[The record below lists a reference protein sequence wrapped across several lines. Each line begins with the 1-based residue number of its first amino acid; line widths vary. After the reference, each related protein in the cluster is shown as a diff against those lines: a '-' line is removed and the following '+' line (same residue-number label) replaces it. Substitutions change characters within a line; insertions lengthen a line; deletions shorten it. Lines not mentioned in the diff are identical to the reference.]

1 MEAFFSDIGLRIA
14 YILLVVG
21 VLVALGFAV
30 FTIAS
35 DVKGAM
41 YSVIGTA
48 ALLLIFIICYAMAGD
63 EVLPK
68 WTNYGVDSGL
78 SKFIGALLNTGIVLF
93 VMGVAVGLV
102 GSVYTMVKK
111 ESRWPNVKYLKLT
124 RAQWPT

>member
-102 GSVYTMVKK
+102 GSVDTMVK
-111 ESRWPNVKYLKLT
+111 N
-124 RAQWPT
+124 